1 MFAKIFALATL
12 ALAASAAT
20 IPAEKRS
27 AAIGGKHSGDGE
39 LTAGSLL
46 VKTLN

>member
-1 MFAKIFALATL
+1 MFAKVFAVATL

-27 AAIGGKHSGDGE
+27 ISVSGTHTGQGKSDPRPSSLSHS
-39 LTAGSLL
+39 
-46 VKTLN
+46 

>member
-1 MFAKIFALATL
+1 MFAKLFAVAAM

-27 AAIGGKHSGDGE
+27 ADIAGTHSGDGK
-39 LTAGSLL
+39 LPSFDVAL
-46 VKTLN
+46 